1 MEFSELPLHG
11 QVLEGTKAAH
21 FSQCMPVQERVLPI
35 SIDGSDVMVQSKT
48 GSGKT
53 AVYIITFLERF
64 LRLRDEGKSASCLIV
79 APTRELAQQISDDAF
94 VLCSKVEGFHVGC
107 FYGGVGYEHQRKLLE
122 MGCDIYVG
130 TPGRLLEFMEHRE
143 LDCRRID
150 TFVIDEADRMF
161 DMGFY
166 PDIKKMFRL
175 LPPREKRQTMLFSAT
190 LEMRV
195 RELAWEFMNDPVEIE
210 LEPDH
215 ITVENITQEL
225 YHVAKSEKF
234 LLFLQI
240 LSQEKP
246 ESAIVFTN
254 SRHMASEVASRLKLN
269 GYNADYLTGDLPQSQ
284 RQAALNRLK
293 EGRTSILVA
302 TDVAAR
308 GLQIDDLPL
317 VVNYDIPED
326 YENYV
331 HRIGRTARAGKSG
344 KAITFADEEF
354 VYGLEPIEKYI
365 KMKIP
370 VVWPENL
377 PDIEDKSLGRSWNL
391 DGRSPRGESGRR
403 DGRSGDRR
411 GQRRSGERRA
421 DGSRADGSRTD
432 GRRGS
437 SKGSEG
443 RGQRPSD
450 RADGFAKTSD
460 VAKTSEGRG
469 GGAKDPASRRSSGPA
484 FSQRSGKAERGTDY
498 RSLGSMTEEERL
510 EYYRQKYGFEPKG
523 DGERKQQGSTS
534 EKQSVKN
541 PVKQTQK
548 RHSGQPQGTKP
559 SQPKADGSKGMEG
572 KAQTSSTVREQSARN
587 AETHNADTKA
597 ADAQKPKKV
606 GFLQR
611 LFGKRN
617 GGSK

>member
-1 MEFSELPLHG
+1 MEFSELPLHE
-11 QVLEGTKAAH
+11 QVLEGTRAAH
-21 FSQCMPVQERVLPI
+21 FTQCMPVQERVLPI
-35 SIDGSDVMVQSKT
+35 SISGSDVMVQSKT

-53 AVYIITFLERF
+53 AVYVITFLERF
-64 LRLRDEGKSASCLIV
+64 LRLRDEGKSSSCLIV
-79 APTRELAQQISDDAF
+79 APTRELAQQISDDAL
-94 VLCSKVEGFHVGC
+94 VLCSRVEGFHVGC

-175 LPPREKRQTMLFSAT
+175 LPPRESRQTMLFSAT

-195 RELAWEFMNDPVEIE
+195 RELAWEFMNDPEEIE

-240 LSQEKP
+240 LALEKP

-254 SRHMASEVASRLKLN
+254 SRHMAAEVASRLKLN
-269 GYNADYLTGDLPQSQ
+269 GYNADYLTGDLPQGQ
-284 RQAALNRLK
+284 RQAALNKLK
-293 EGRTSILVA
+293 EGKTSILVA

-377 PDIEDKSLGRSWNL
+377 PEIEDKSLGKSWNL
-391 DGRSPRGESGRR
+391 DSRSSRSSSRGSSRGGSRRGGSR
-403 DGRSGDRR
+403 DGDS
-411 GQRRSGERRA
+411 RRSGSHGDGQRMDSKRSDDKRRVSEKKA
-421 DGSRADGSRTD
+421 SQNDQRPAQ
-432 GRRGS
+432 
-437 SKGSEG
+437 KGSKP
-443 RGQRPSD
+443 Q
-450 RADGFAKTSD
+450 
-460 VAKTSEGRG
+460 KTSE
-469 GGAKDPASRRSSGPA
+469 SV
-484 FSQRSGKAERGTDY
+484 DY
-498 RSLGSMTEEERL
+498 KSLGSMTEEERL
-510 EYYRQKYGFEPKG
+510 AYYKRKYGFEPKG
-523 DGERKQQGSTS
+523 EAKPAGKKTTSCRPSGKKPAEKKPTEKKPAEKKTEEKRPVETKEAKHRKTGSKMCGSGTVDSKAS
-534 EKQSVKN
+534 ESQSK
-541 PVKQTQK
+541 
-548 RHSGQPQGTKP
+548 
-559 SQPKADGSKGMEG
+559 QPKK
-572 KAQTSSTVREQSARN
+572 Q
-587 AETHNADTKA
+587 
-597 ADAQKPKKV
+597 
-606 GFLQR
+606 GFFQR
-611 LFGKRN
+611 LFGRKN

>member
-1 MEFSELPLHG
+1 MEFSELPLHE
-11 QVLEGTKAAH
+11 QVLEGTRAAH
-21 FSQCMPVQERVLPI
+21 FTQCMPVQERVLPI
-35 SIDGSDVMVQSKT
+35 SISGRDVMVQSKT

-53 AVYIITFLERF
+53 AVYVITFLERF

-79 APTRELAQQISDDAF
+79 APTRELAQQIADDAL
-94 VLCSKVEGFHVGC
+94 VLCSRVEGFHVGC

-175 LPPREKRQTMLFSAT
+175 LPPRESRQTMLFSAT

-195 RELAWEFMNDPVEIE
+195 RELAWEFMNEPEEIE

-240 LSQEKP
+240 LDLEKP
-246 ESAIVFTN
+246 DSAIVFTN
-254 SRHMASEVASRLKLN
+254 SRHMAAEVSSRLKLN
-269 GYNADYLTGDLPQSQ
+269 GYNADYLTGDLPQGQ
-284 RQAALNRLK
+284 RQAALNKLK
-293 EGRTSILVA
+293 DGKTSILVA

-331 HRIGRTARAGKSG
+331 HRIGRTARAGRSG

-377 PDIEDKSLGRSWNL
+377 PNIEDKSLGKNWNL
-391 DGRSPRGESGRR
+391 DSRSSRGASHGARVSSRGGSRSGGSRR
-403 DGRSGDRR
+403 DGSQKNGGRGDSKRNDGQCRVSGSKASQNV
-411 GQRRSGERRA
+411 QRPA
-421 DGSRADGSRTD
+421 Q
-432 GRRGS
+432 
-437 SKGSEG
+437 KGSKP
-443 RGQRPSD
+443 QKNTQS
-450 RADGFAKTSD
+450 
-460 VAKTSEGRG
+460 V
-469 GGAKDPASRRSSGPA
+469 
-484 FSQRSGKAERGTDY
+484 DY
-498 RSLGSMTEEERL
+498 KSLGSMTEEERL
-510 EYYRQKYGFEPKG
+510 AYYKRKYGFEPKG
-523 DGERKQQGSTS
+523 EIKSCA
-534 EKQSVKN
+534 
-541 PVKQTQK
+541 
-548 RHSGQPQGTKP
+548 KP
-559 SQPKADGSKGMEG
+559 SQRKSSEG
-572 KAQTSSTVREQSARN
+572 KPAGKNPTEKRPVEKKPVESRN
-587 AETHNADTKA
+587 AESRKIESKSSEPQATQ
-597 ADAQKPKKV
+597 QKKQ
-606 GFLQR
+606 GFFQR
-611 LFGKRN
+611 LFGRKN

>member
-1 MEFSELPLHG
+1 MEFSELPLHE
-11 QVLEGTKAAH
+11 QVLEGTRAAH
-21 FSQCMPVQERVLPI
+21 FTQCMPVQERVLPI
-35 SIDGSDVMVQSKT
+35 SISGRDVMVQSKT

-53 AVYIITFLERF
+53 AVYVITFLERF

-79 APTRELAQQISDDAF
+79 APTMELAQQIADDAL
-94 VLCSKVEGFHVGC
+94 VLCSRVEGFHVGC

-175 LPPREKRQTMLFSAT
+175 LPPRESRQTMLFSAT

-195 RELAWEFMNDPVEIE
+195 RELAWEFMNEPEEIE

-240 LSQEKP
+240 LDLEKP
-246 ESAIVFTN
+246 DSAIVFTN
-254 SRHMASEVASRLKLN
+254 SRHMAAEVSSRLKLN
-269 GYNADYLTGDLPQSQ
+269 GYNADYLTGDLPQGQ
-284 RQAALNRLK
+284 RQAALNKLK
-293 EGRTSILVA
+293 DGKTSILVA

-370 VVWPENL
+370 VVWPDNL
-377 PDIEDKSLGRSWNL
+377 PDIEDKSLGKNWNL
-391 DGRSPRGESGRR
+391 DSRSSRVASHGARVPSRGGSRNG
-403 DGRSGDRR
+403 GSRSGDSKRDAS
-411 GQRRSGERRA
+411 QLKSSGKKSCQKDQSPDR
-421 DGSRADGSRTD
+421 
-432 GRRGS
+432 
-437 SKGSEG
+437 KGSLEG
-443 RGQRPSD
+443 
-450 RADGFAKTSD
+450 K
-460 VAKTSEGRG
+460 EE
-469 GGAKDPASRRSSGPA
+469 KDCRVSRKGSNTKKPTQA
-484 FSQRSGKAERGTDY
+484 MDY
-498 RSLGSMTEEERL
+498 KSLGSMTEEERL
-510 EYYRQKYGFEPKG
+510 AYYKRKYGFEPKG
-523 DGERKQQGSTS
+523 EIKSCA
-534 EKQSVKN
+534 
-541 PVKQTQK
+541 
-548 RHSGQPQGTKP
+548 KP
-559 SQPKADGSKGMEG
+559 SQRKSSEG
-572 KAQTSSTVREQSARN
+572 KPAGKNPTEKRPVEKKPVESRN
-587 AETHNADTKA
+587 AESRKIESKSSEPQTTQ
-597 ADAQKPKKV
+597 QKKQ
-606 GFLQR
+606 GFFQR
-611 LFGKRN
+611 LFGRKN